1 MDNEIRVCRARKRI
15 TQGELANAVGVSR
28 QTIISIENGR
38 YDPSLDLAFRLA
50 RYFDMSVE
58 DIFHYEEQER

>member
-1 MDNEIRVCRARKRI
+1 MDNEIRVCRARRRI
-15 TQGELANAVGVSR
+15 TQGELAEAVGVSR

-50 RYFDMSVE
+50 TYFDMSIE
-58 DIFHYEEQER
+58 DIFHYNKNKR